1 MLTVTIKIP
10 PNDTSTVTVSH
21 ATAGT
26 FAVFAFPH
34 ERPSESATRAN
45 CFAEDVACVAP
56 VPVPVNVLCEL
67 ADAVFRHRG
76 VERAGCSLLLAA
88 SLFRGY

>member
-21 ATAGT
+21 VTAGT

-45 CFAEDVACVAP
+45 CFAEDMARVA
-56 VPVPVNVLCEL
+56 PVPVNVLCEL